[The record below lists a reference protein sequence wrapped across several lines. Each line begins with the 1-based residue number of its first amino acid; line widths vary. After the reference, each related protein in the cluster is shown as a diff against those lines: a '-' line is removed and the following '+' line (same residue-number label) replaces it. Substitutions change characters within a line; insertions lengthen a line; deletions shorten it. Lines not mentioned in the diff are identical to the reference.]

1 MVSFD
6 GDACAF
12 SVGDE
17 QEVED
22 NTVQE
27 NFEDRLS
34 ECIEGLLVKRYGVI
48 LFIDLL
54 CHSQPRWG
62 GKKTH

>member
-1 MVSFD
+1 MLLLVINEMLVLL
-6 GDACAF
+6 

-22 NTVQE
+22 NTEQE

-34 ECIEGLLVKRYGVI
+34 ECIEGLLAKR
-48 LFIDLL
+48 
-54 CHSQPRWG
+54 
-62 GKKTH
+62 